1 MGFSFAVRDSN
12 GNTVGRAELLAVAD
26 EEEYK
31 VWVRVGDADNY
42 YRCDTLAEAGQRV
55 AEILTAHGDYDPDG
69 GVESEDVARYIGP
82 ALTGV
87 VIHAT
92 GYVGDNG
99 VSLFWGDAKMQIDR
113 ALTDAEILAF
123 ATALEAAVEEEREE
137 YR

>member
-12 GNTVGRAELLAVAD
+12 GNTVGRAELLADSAL
-26 EEEYK
+26 
-31 VWVRVGDADNY
+31 VWVRVGDADDY
-42 YRCDTLAEAGQRV
+42 QQFDTLAEAGQHV
-55 AEILTAHGDYDPDG
+55 AAHLTAHGDYDPDG
-69 GVESEDVARYIGP
+69 GVESEDVARYVGP

-92 GYVGDNG
+92 GYVGNNG
-99 VSLFWGDAKMQIDR
+99 VSLFWGNVHAQIDR